1 MTEVASKREQAREER
16 RRQILEAALAVFS
29 RKGFHAANVSD
40 VAAEAGVS
48 QGTIYWYFESKE
60 ELLNA
65 ALLAFFGDFGEES
78 FRAVEGC
85 ETAEE
90 KLRCLGRSM
99 EGFSETAEGLFTLFL
114 SYWSSSDKRDEV
126 AQMWAELLA
135 EYKDLVVGIIEEGV
149 RSGEFQPLDADSL
162 VWAILGAYDGL
173 AAYGLLM
180 PDMDL
185 SRINDVFMGT
195 VISGLKA
202 GTGVS

>member
-65 ALLAFFGDFGEES
+65 ALLAFFVDFGEES

-99 EGFSETAEGLFTLFL
+99 EGLSETAEGLFTLFL

-149 RSGEFQPLDADSL
+149 LSGEFRPLDADAL

-202 GTGVS
+202 GTSVS

>member
-65 ALLAFFGDFGEES
+65 ALLAFFVDFGEES

-99 EGFSETAEGLFTLFL
+99 EGLSETAEGLFTLFL

-149 RSGEFQPLDADSL
+149 LSGEFRPLDADAL

>member
-1 MTEVASKREQAREER
+1 MSEVESKREQAREER
-16 RRQILEAALAVFS
+16 RRQILEAALGVFS

-65 ALLAFFGDFGEES
+65 ALLSFFVDFSEQT
-78 FRAVEGC
+78 FRALEGC

-90 KLRCLGRSM
+90 KLRCLGRSL
-99 EGFSETAEGLFTLFL
+99 EVFPETVEGLFALFL
-114 SYWSSSDKRDEV
+114 SYWSSSERRDEV
-126 AQMWAELLA
+126 AQMWVELLV
-135 EYKDLVVGIIEEGV
+135 EYKDLVVEVIEDGV
-149 RSGEFQPLDADSL
+149 QSGEFQPVDAESL
-162 VWAILGAYDGL
+162 VWAIMGAYDGV

-180 PDMDL
+180 PDLDV
-185 SRINDVFMGT
+185 SRINDAFVGT

-202 GTGVS
+202 GTGIG

>member
-149 RSGEFQPLDADSL
+149 RSGEFRPLDADSL

>member
-16 RRQILEAALAVFS
+16 RQQILEAALAVFS

-65 ALLAFFGDFGEES
+65 ALLAFFVDFGEES
-78 FRAVEGC
+78 LRAVEGC

-99 EGFSETAEGLFTLFL
+99 ESLSETAEGLFTLFL
-114 SYWSSSDKRDEV
+114 SYWSSSDRRDEV
-126 AQMWAELLA
+126 AQMWGELLA

-149 RSGEFQPLDADSL
+149 RSGEFRPLDADSL

>member
-65 ALLAFFGDFGEES
+65 ALLAFFVDFGVES

-149 RSGEFQPLDADSL
+149 RSGEFRPLDADSL